1 MRGVRDA
8 TDLARFGGLP
18 GIQSRDLW
26 KTSSKNNML
35 LFMQKGSPRKDED
48 PLAMVTKIHLH
59 YSCQT
64 GMFDQSWTDR
74 FSDFL
79 FMFSLLVV
87 IMSRMLR
94 AQQSISMDFTSF
106 TPGKIS
112 LFQLSSGKLLL
123 YSLSFTLSPSLY
135 DSTYIFVAVPV
146 APSKTALMNVST
158 LCIMYLMLTYF
169 GYVQFHFWSCVLS
182 LKSHV

>member
-1 MRGVRDA
+1 MVQPSPALFDVRGVRDA
-8 TDLARFGGLP
+8 TDLARFGGL
-18 GIQSRDLW
+18 SRHPLSGSLENNCW
-26 KTSSKNNML
+26 CRLHSKTLSKNTML
-35 LFMQKGSPRKDED
+35 LFMHKGSPRKAED

-87 IMSRMLR
+87 IMSRMLT

-106 TPGKIS
+106 RPGKIS
-112 LFQLSSGKLLL
+112 LFQLSSWKLPL

-135 DSTYIFVAVPV
+135 DSTYIY
-146 APSKTALMNVST
+146 K
-158 LCIMYLMLTYF
+158 YLW
-169 GYVQFHFWSCVLS
+169 QS
-182 LKSHV
+182 L